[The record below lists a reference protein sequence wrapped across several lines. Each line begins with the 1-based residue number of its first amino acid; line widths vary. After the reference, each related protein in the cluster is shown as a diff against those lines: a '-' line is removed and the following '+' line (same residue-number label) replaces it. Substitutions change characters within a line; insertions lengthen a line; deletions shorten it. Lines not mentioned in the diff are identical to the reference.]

1 MANKQDLLDFYGA
14 VLRSASLEVED
25 NGCVN
30 VSLPGQE
37 GPKLI
42 DGQRLVI
49 PTKEQ
54 LSNPNWDDR
63 IAFHP
68 VEENILRGESKT
80 IETLRRAFNT
90 RINLS
95 ICTLLYELMTLA
107 ASKADQAKLSP
118 DQIQILT
125 LVPEATE
132 KDTDFLKAL
141 FKKMAFDNPA
151 QSPVSLYIKRGGRTG
166 DKGWRRLGVASFPL
180 FQELTN
186 GEPKVFGVKPPS
198 TKVRDNVTKLLNYIL
213 PNQNAPESYSRG
225 SDDETAP
232 YFDALLKLF
241 VALSEPINDACHA
254 FATAIT
260 DTDGILL
267 EADWIDAAAD
277 LTQFKRLIPS
287 LKGNQ
292 GNAAE
297 DQEPEANAAPAPAPA
312 QQQAQRPAPAPA
324 PAPAHNWVPGGV
336 PPGAPAPRTPTGG
349 VKFGDLLRSS
359 PALGQQQPHGHQQQQ
374 QSYFPP
380 VQGGVMP
387 GAGTPANNWAPG
399 GGQQFNTGG
408 YRI

>member
-14 VLRSASLEVED
+14 VLRSASMEVED

-30 VSLPGQE
+30 IALPGQE

-42 DGQRLVI
+42 EGQRLVT

-54 LSNPNWDDR
+54 LANPNWEER

-68 VEENILRGESKT
+68 VEENILRGESKI
-80 IETLRRAFNT
+80 IETLRRDFNT
-90 RINLS
+90 KVNLS
-95 ICTLLYELMTLA
+95 VCTLLYELMTIA
-107 ASKADQAKLSP
+107 SSKADQAKLSP

-125 LVPEATE
+125 LVPEASE

-151 QSPVSLYIKRGGRTG
+151 MAPVSLYIKRGGRTG

-186 GEPKVFGVKPPS
+186 GEAKVFGVKPPS

-213 PNQNAPESYSRG
+213 PNQSSPESYSQG

-241 VALSEPINDACHA
+241 VAVAAPINDACHA
-254 FATAIT
+254 FASAIT

-267 EADWIDAAAD
+267 EADWIDAASD
-277 LTQFKRLIPS
+277 LTQYKRLIPS

-292 GNAAE
+292 GNSAE
-297 DQEPEANAAPAPAPA
+297 DQEAEANATPAAAPAAAAPA
-312 QQQAQRPAPAPA
+312 ARPAPAPT
-324 PAPAHNWVPGGV
+324 NWVPGQV
-336 PPGAPAPRTPTGG
+336 AQPAAAPRGPGGG

-359 PALGQQQPHGHQQQQ
+359 PALGQVHQQQQ
-374 QSYFPP
+374 QQHQGSYFPP
-380 VQGGVMP
+380 QPGAPMP
-387 GAGTPANNWAPG
+387 GAGAPSNTWQPGSAPA
-399 GGQQFNTGG
+399 FNQPGG

>member
-14 VLRSASLEVED
+14 VLRSASMEVED

-30 VSLPGQE
+30 IALPGQE

-42 DGQRLVI
+42 DGQRLVT

-54 LSNPNWDDR
+54 LANPNWEER

-68 VEENILRGESKT
+68 VEENILRGESKI
-80 IETLRRAFNT
+80 IETLRRDFNT
-90 RINLS
+90 RVNLS
-95 ICTLLYELMTLA
+95 VCTLLYELMTIA
-107 ASKADQAKLSP
+107 SSKADQAKLSP

-125 LVPEATE
+125 LVPEASE

-151 QSPVSLYIKRGGRTG
+151 MAPVSLYIKRGGRTG

-186 GEPKVFGVKPPS
+186 GEAKVFGVKPPS

-213 PNQNAPESYSRG
+213 PNQSSPESYSQG

-241 VALSEPINDACHA
+241 VAVAAPINDACHA
-254 FATAIT
+254 FASAIT

-277 LTQFKRLIPS
+277 LTQYKRLIPS

-297 DQEPEANAAPAPAPA
+297 DQEPEANAAPAPAQTA
-312 QQQAQRPAPAPA
+312 QQPAARPAPAPA
-324 PAPAHNWVPGGV
+324 PSNWVPGQV
-336 PPGAPAPRTPTGG
+336 AAAPAPARTPGTGL
-349 VKFGDLLRSS
+349 KFGDLLRTS
-359 PALGQQQPHGHQQQQ
+359 PALGQVQQHQQQQQ

-380 VQGGVMP
+380 AQGGPMP
-387 GAGTPANNWAPG
+387 GAGAPANNWQPGAPA
-399 GGQQFNTGG
+399 FNQPGG